1 MFACAEVP
9 ELLRV
14 RPAGK
19 DPTHPLGTSPERQ
32 MSPPGL
38 PVLGCSAGHACC
50 PWTMPLCG
58 RPEPSASAWVTSAA
72 ASCLS
77 APALTGVSKHDCAS
91 IGMAHHGTHGSL
103 QSCPQCAQPPLRF
116 PRASLSWPHSSPA
129 SRPLCCV
136 LFLEC
141 LVHLL
146 ATLPWPV
153 WATEQGKPLESNTH
167 GSVTA
172 PGLGSCAVWLG
183 KWLLPSE
190 HVSSIEKCDSIVLRV
205 KCLEH
210 LRIQ

>member
-14 RPAGK
+14 RAPGK
-19 DPTHPLGTSPERQ
+19 DPAHPLGTSPERQ

-91 IGMAHHGTHGSL
+91 IGMAHHGTHGSPRP
-103 QSCPQCAQPPLRF
+103 CPQCTQPPLRF

-129 SRPLCCV
+129 PRPL
-136 LFLEC
+136 
-141 LVHLL
+141 
-146 ATLPWPV
+146 
-153 WATEQGKPLESNTH
+153 
-167 GSVTA
+167 
-172 PGLGSCAVWLG
+172 
-183 KWLLPSE
+183 
-190 HVSSIEKCDSIVLRV
+190 IVLCPLPGVPCPPPGNSALPCVGNRAGKASGV
-205 KCLEH
+205 QH
-210 LRIQ
+210 T